1 MNQLDKL
8 KHFVRTQV
16 FRSRE
21 NPLARFILRHAA
33 QGNKGSE
40 VDAFDI
46 PDGLDSAGIDMFVEE
61 IAARAQDDANGLGGK
76 LQRYALVAC
85 EAGRKDGPRFAFRVQ
100 GEGEE
105 SEEEGDGEEK
115 PTDKGIISQLM
126 RHNEALVRYN
136 LQVTNAATVTLA
148 RRLEQSEAM
157 NQKLHEDRQRYLLAQ
172 EAQQSEAHEREVDLL
187 KVGMAEERKTKMLK
201 QAENL
206 IPVLIAK
213 VTGSDKGMAKDA
225 SPGMVLI
232 KQFAKSLTQEQFQ
245 QITSTLAPDQQVM
258 LFTLFN
264 SIQAEEAAQAAAQKT
279 PPNGAH

>member
-61 IAARAQDDANGLGGK
+61 IASRAQDDANGLGGK

-85 EAGRKDGPRFAFRVQ
+85 EAGRKDGPRYAFRLQ
-100 GEGEE
+100 GDGEE
-105 SEEEGDGEEK
+105 VEEDGDGEEK
-115 PTDKGIISQLM
+115 PTEKGLVSQLM

-136 LQVTNAATVTLA
+136 LQMTNTVSVTLA
-148 RRLEQSEAM
+148 RRLEQAEGM
-157 NQKLHEDRQRYLLAQ
+157 NQKLIEDRQQYLLAQ
-172 EAQQSEAHEREVDLL
+172 EAQESEKHEREVDLL
-187 KVGMAEERKTKMLK
+187 KVGMAEERKTKLLK

-213 VTGSDKGMAKDA
+213 VTGSNKDSGAKD
-225 SPGMVLI
+225 SPGMLII

-245 QITSTLAPDQQVM
+245 AITQTLAPDQQIL
-258 LFTLFN
+258 LFTLIQG
-264 SIQAEEAAQAAAQKT
+264 IQAEEQAAAKQASS
-279 PPNGAH
+279 PNGATS